1 MDIGK
6 RLKQARLEAG
16 LSQRQLCSDI
26 ITRNMLSLIENG
38 TARPSMDTLTG
49 LAERLGKPVSYFLEE
64 TAVTSPNTERMAE
77 ARALFAAGRYGEV
90 AEVLKRYQGP
100 DATFGWEKEYLEALC
115 YMALAEQAIREGRLP
130 YAETLLTQ
138 AEEAGAETPYFRQEN
153 RHTGLIIRNE
163 NAHDEYTTGFTATLF
178 EADGG
183 DDFDVREAV
192 LGPLQQGGIPSPVD
206 RIQAVRMGY
215 FAVCNLLESIATDVY
230 GGFFM
235 GCENGEVRMHP
246 WRKLNRYP
254 DPWQRTGVKRWYSD
268 FFAAIQR
275 LSIDPAV
282 RKMAVTE

>member
-38 TARPSMDTLTG
+38 TARPSMDTLAG

-77 ARALFAAGRYGEV
+77 ARALFAAGRYGEA

-100 DATFGWEKEYLEALC
+100 DATFDWEKEYLEALC

-138 AEEAGAETPYFRQEN
+138 AERAGAETPYFRQEN
-153 RHTGLIIRNE
+153 RQALLLQRAKVRPEMAKAISVDDVLLQKAEGAAEAARAAALLDAMEVQGSARWCLLRGR
-163 NAHDEYTTGFTATLF
+163 AAADMGEYARAEVWLKRA
-178 EADGG
+178 EQ
-183 DDFDVREAV
+183 DFPDAA
-192 LGPLQQGGIPSPVD
+192 LP
-206 RIQAVRMGY
+206 
-215 FAVCNLLESIATDVY
+215 LLERCCRELGDFKGAY
-230 GGFFM
+230 EYA
-235 GCENGEVRMHP
+235 CR
-246 WRKLNRYP
+246 
-254 DPWQRTGVKRWYSD
+254 QREK
-268 FFAAIQR
+268 
-275 LSIDPAV
+275 
-282 RKMAVTE
+282 K